1 MTSSLYGADLFS
13 ADAARDE
20 IAIRARYA
28 ARKKRLM
35 IGMTLLVMLGPLGTH
50 RFYIGRVGSACAMFL
65 STAVSVAC
73 LATGMPA
80 ASSAG
85 AAGLLAVAAWCL
97 VELGLLRRLVDEYNR
112 RLLISLGY

>member
-1 MTSSLYGADLFS
+1 
-13 ADAARDE
+13 
-20 IAIRARYA
+20 
-28 ARKKRLM
+28 
-35 IGMTLLVMLGPLGTH
+35 
-50 RFYIGRVGSACAMFL
+50 
-65 STAVSVAC
+65 VAC